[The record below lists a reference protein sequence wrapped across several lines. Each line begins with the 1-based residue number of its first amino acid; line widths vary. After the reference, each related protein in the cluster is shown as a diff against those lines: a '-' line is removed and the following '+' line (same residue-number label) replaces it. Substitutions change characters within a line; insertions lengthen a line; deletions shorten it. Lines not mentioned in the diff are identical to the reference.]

1 LLLHPPRPPLTPRP
15 TIAPLFARVA
25 QDRIL
30 IESDQSDLAMSESA
44 LWEVVRALAAGRSW
58 GGDAEAWAEREEVAK
73 IAHVVDVV
81 ADNFARWS
89 GR

>member
-1 LLLHPPRPPLTPRP
+1 
-15 TIAPLFARVA
+15 
-25 QDRIL
+25 
-30 IESDQSDLAMSESA
+30 MSESA